1 MKRFA
6 IRVLPAVALLLV
18 VGPLV
23 GQQRQ
28 RQPGGFGGFGGG
40 LTGLLTNK
48 GVQEELKIS
57 DEQKSKLK
65 SAVEDIG
72 GKYKDDLAAARKDKD
87 REKSEKLLKAM
98 GADVAKAAEGTL
110 KPEQMKRLRQIEI
123 WAALQNGN
131 LQMLTQERVNDKIKL
146 TEKQKDAIKEASDK
160 LGAERREIFQNAGGN
175 FEEARKKVEEKTKA
189 AVDKF
194 MDTLSA
200 DQKSAL
206 KELAGEKFEVKF
218 ERRRPQQ

>member
-6 IRVLPAVALLLV
+6 IRVLPAVALMLV

-23 GQQRQ
+23 GQQPR
-28 RQPGGFGGFGGG
+28 PGFGFGGG
-40 LTGLLTNK
+40 GLTALLNNK

-57 DEQKSKLK
+57 DDQKSKLE
-65 SAVEDIG
+65 SAVKDTF

-87 REKSEKLLKAM
+87 REKTEKLSKAM
-98 GADVAKAAEGTL
+98 NADITKAAEGAL

-123 WAALQNGN
+123 WYALQNGN
-131 LQMLTQERVNDKIKL
+131 LQMLTQERVNDKLKL
-146 TEKQKDAIKEASDK
+146 TDKQKDAIKEASEK
-160 LGAERREIFQNAGGN
+160 LGQERRDIFQNAGGN

-189 AVDKF
+189 AVEKF
-194 MDTLSA
+194 TDTLSA

-206 KELAGEKFEVKF
+206 KELAGAKFEVKF